1 MGDTGRMMPLLDS
14 VDAVTVRVPDLDAGL
29 DFYRDVL
36 GHRLLWRNDDV
47 GQAGLELPGS
57 ATELVLSTRERYE
70 PNWKVQSVADAVALF
85 CAHGGR
91 MVAEPVDIPVGHVA
105 VVEDPFGN
113 TLVVLDVSNG
123 TYVTDDSGTVTGV
136 SVGLRERQ

>member
-1 MGDTGRMMPLLDS
+1 MGDTGWMSPLLDS

-29 DFYRDVL
+29 AFYRDAL

-70 PNWKVQSVADAVALF
+70 PNWKVQSAADAVELF

-91 MVAEPVDIPVGHVA
+91 VVAEPVDIPVGHVA

-113 TLVVLDVSNG
+113 SLVLLDVANG
-123 TYVTDDSGTVTGV
+123 TYVTDGSGTVTGV
-136 SVGLRERQ
+136 TVGLQKRE